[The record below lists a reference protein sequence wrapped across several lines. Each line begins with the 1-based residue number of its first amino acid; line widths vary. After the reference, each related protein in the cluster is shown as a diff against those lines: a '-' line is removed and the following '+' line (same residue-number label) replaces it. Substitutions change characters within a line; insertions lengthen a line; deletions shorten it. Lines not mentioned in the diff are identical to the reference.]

1 MQVVDIITRH
11 PNHDVIIGI
20 DTLGKEDLL
29 LHISQALGTKIW
41 VWPERLQIMHLLGF
55 DDIFTTN
62 SNLTRVRAVPR
73 YSFTFDTLESLNTI
87 HPTIGIMPSG
97 LPWDSKIFNN
107 DDKLHQYA
115 YPVLYSEH
123 SCFSELQEFMKL
135 VQPSIV
141 TGIVSSSFCYINPRH
156 YFSRLNN
163 FNYEKAESLKG
174 NRNKSF
180 LRPTGSNRLKVRKEG
195 KFKIAGLSFHRGRVA
210 IMRKERRGAK
220 IAETDALC
228 TSKLNVKMG

>member
-73 YSFTFDTLESLNTI
+73 YSFTFDTLEALNTI
-87 HPTIGIMPSG
+87 HPTIGIMPLAFLGIRKSSIMMISCISMLILIKFSQGQSG
-97 LPWDSKIFNN
+97 
-107 DDKLHQYA
+107 HH
-115 YPVLYSEH
+115 E
-123 SCFSELQEFMKL
+123 
-135 VQPSIV
+135 
-141 TGIVSSSFCYINPRH
+141 
-156 YFSRLNN
+156 
-163 FNYEKAESLKG
+163 
-174 NRNKSF
+174 
-180 LRPTGSNRLKVRKEG
+180 EG
-195 KFKIAGLSFHRGRVA
+195 KAG
-210 IMRKERRGAK
+210 GAK

-228 TSKLNVKMG
+228 TSKLNVKIG